1 MLPRLTIVLPA
12 YNEEACIERAVRSAV
27 AIGSELA
34 PPCQVVAVDD
44 GSRDGT
50 GAILDSLVR
59 ELGTSLTA
67 IRFAANRG
75 YGAAL
80 RAGFGAAGGQLVFY
94 TDSDNQFDLRELA
107 QVLPLIE
114 TCDAVLGYRIR
125 RQDPPLRRLTSRV
138 FNALVSF
145 SFGVSVRDLNC
156 SFKLF
161 QRSVLDALELVSDDF
176 FIDTEIVVRLHA
188 GGYRYVEHGVRHYPR
203 SAGSSTV
210 RAGDVPRTVA
220 ALLRMRKV
228 LGRAPATA
236 ERRT

>member
-1 MLPRLTIVLPA
+1 MIPRLTIVLPA
-12 YNEEACIERAVRSAV
+12 YNEEECIERAVRSAV
-27 AIGSELA
+27 EIGSELA

-50 GAILDSLVR
+50 GATLDSLVR
-59 ELGTSLTA
+59 ELDPSLTA
-67 IRFAANRG
+67 IRFAENRG

-80 RAGFGAAGGQLVFY
+80 RAGFGAARGQLVFY

-107 QVLPLIE
+107 QVLPLVE
-114 TCDAVLGYRIR
+114 SCDAILGYRIR
-125 RQDPPLRRLTSRV
+125 RQDPPLRRLTSKV
-138 FNALVSF
+138 FNTLVSL

-161 QRSVLDALELVSDDF
+161 RRSVLESLELVSDDF
-176 FIDTEIVVRLHA
+176 FIDTEIVVRLHT
-188 GGYRYVEHGVRHYPR
+188 GGWRYVEHGVRHYPR

-220 ALLRMRKV
+220 ALVRMRKL
-228 LGRAPATA
+228 LGGAPTTA
-236 ERRT
+236 ARRT